1 MNAPSLDQRLLEI
14 ASRSDQCAL
23 LSKVLLIT
31 REMHHA
37 AVAGDWD
44 VVTEHEATRRDWIQ
58 ACFEEP
64 VVPEHAH
71 LFSEA
76 LAVMLHLNEEV
87 MAKLQDARAAASAKH
102 AGQVHVRKSVGHY
115 LDVSN
120 ETNTDL

>member
-44 VVTEHEATRRDWIQ
+44 VVTEHEATRRDWIH
-58 ACFEEP
+58 ACFESP
-64 VVPEHAH
+64 
-71 LFSEA
+71 
-76 LAVMLHLNEEV
+76 LHLS
-87 MAKLQDARAAASAKH
+87 MHSFSQRRSLSCCISTRRSWQDFKTRAKPHRKH
-102 AGQVHVRKSVGHY
+102 AGQVHARKSVGHY
-115 LDVSN
+115 LDTEADSR
-120 ETNTDL
+120 

>member
-1 MNAPSLDQRLLEI
+1 MNAPCLDQRLLEI
-14 ASRSDQCAL
+14 ATRSDQCAL
-23 LSKVLLIT
+23 LSKALLTT

-44 VVTEHEATRRDWIQ
+44 VVSEHEATRRDWIQ

-76 LAVMLHLNEEV
+76 LAVILHLNEEV
-87 MAKLQDARAAASAKH
+87 MATLQDAREAASAKH
-102 AGQVHVRKSVGHY
+102 AGQVHARKSVFHY
-115 LDVSN
+115 LDV
-120 ETNTDL
+120 EA

>member
-58 ACFEEP
+58 TCFEEP
-64 VVPEHAH
+64 VAPEHAQ

-87 MAKLQDARAAASAKH
+87 MAKLQDAREAASAKH
-102 AGQVHVRKSVGHY
+102 AGQVHARKSVGHY